1 MIPHFGGEHPQ
12 NVAGVAGYNGAM
24 ANATRLTIDDFE
36 KLSDDL
42 AVNHELEDGELVDV
56 SGNTGGHNDLR
67 DLLVEIL
74 KPYARM
80 QGLGL
85 VLAEQECDF
94 GGNAHGPDVSLIGA
108 AKRGFYDRKRR
119 VQLFVPDMA
128 IEIVSANDRF
138 ESIARKA
145 RRYRDCGTK
154 EVWVICIETR
164 QAFHYSECRQV
175 ILEASDH
182 FAPEQLPGVSM
193 LIGELL
199 DRLA

>member
-1 MIPHFGGEHPQ
+1 
-12 NVAGVAGYNGAM
+12 M
-24 ANATRLTIDDFE
+24 AEATRLTIDDFE

-56 SGNTGGHNDLR
+56 SGNTGCHNNLR

-74 KPYARM
+74 KPHARIM
-80 QGLGL
+80 GLGL
-85 VLAEQECDF
+85 VLAEQEFDF
-94 GGNAHGPDVSLIGA
+94 EGNAHGPDLSLIGA
-108 AKRGFYDRKRR
+108 AKRPLYNRDRR

-128 IEIVSANDRF
+128 IEIVSGNDRF

-154 EVWVICIETR
+154 EVWVFCIETR
-164 QAFHYSECRQV
+164 QAFHYSERRQV
-175 ILEASDH
+175 ILEAVDS
-182 FAPEQLPGVSM
+182 FAPEQLPGISM